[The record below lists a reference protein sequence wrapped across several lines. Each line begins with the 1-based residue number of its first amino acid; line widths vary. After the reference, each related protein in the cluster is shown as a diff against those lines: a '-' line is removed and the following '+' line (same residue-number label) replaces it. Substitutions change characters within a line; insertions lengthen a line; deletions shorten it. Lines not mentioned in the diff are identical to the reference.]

1 MAEDLRNGEY
11 SFPIIL
17 GLFGTGH
24 IRHSIRAAMDSSK
37 LPATSRDKVLLEG
50 VAALQAPGV
59 RDACL
64 SELEVLKSALADFS
78 VLWGRQEKM
87 TVSVSVKEVKVE
99 SA

>member
-17 GLFGTGH
+17 GLFSTPQISGP
-24 IRHSIRAAMDSSK
+24 IRAAMESAH
-37 LPATSRDKVLLEG
+37 LTATNRDKVLADG

-64 SELEVLKSALADFS
+64 SELEMLKTALTDFS
-78 VLWGRQEKM
+78 FLWGRQEKM
-87 TVSVSVKEVKVE
+87 TVKVSVKEVKVA